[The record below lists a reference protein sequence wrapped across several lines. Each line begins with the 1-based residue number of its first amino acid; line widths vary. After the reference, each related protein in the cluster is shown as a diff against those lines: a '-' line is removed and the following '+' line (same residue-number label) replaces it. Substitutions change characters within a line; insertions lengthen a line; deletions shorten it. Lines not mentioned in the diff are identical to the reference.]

1 MQLRPPRWL
10 VLMLLFFACS
20 ATTLRAWR
28 ASVTE
33 FSDSGSLAWTDMPP
47 DYVGFVQQIPTL
59 GGTDVWNSAALAM
72 TGATA
77 NVDCSSAAR
86 GFFRLAPCYATNV
99 ADYPL
104 QTDAADASGHLGDM
118 VLVNVPFTNG
128 GIYCDGQYPDTSANV
143 PVLTNLDFSGFLISA
158 EFMVASNSQTR
169 PVFVGGNLWRWA
181 GFYVRSDGM
190 VGLLAN
196 DLLSWG
202 TTLPCS
208 TNQWHQ
214 AVLCYTETNQ
224 TFEIYLDGRFAD
236 RRQTAIDPHD
246 DRTLSV
252 SHYGSGTT
260 FNGHL
265 RNLRIYNLQ
274 P

>member
-1 MQLRPPRWL
+1 MQLLPRRWL
-10 VLMLLFFACS
+10 VLMLLYFAWS
-20 ATTLRAWR
+20 ATIVHAWR
-28 ASVTE
+28 ASFTGL
-33 FSDSGSLAWTDMPP
+33 SGDGSLAWTNLPP
-47 DYVGFVQQIPTL
+47 DYIGIVQCIPTL
-59 GGTDVWNSAALAM
+59 GGTDAWSSTALAL
-72 TGATA
+72 TGTVA
-77 NVDCSSAAR
+77 NVDCSSATR
-86 GFFRLAPCYATNV
+86 GFFRLAPCYATNI
-99 ADYPL
+99 AHYPL
-104 QTDAADASGHLGDM
+104 LSDAADASGHLGPM
-118 VLVNVPFTNG
+118 VLVNAPFTNG

-143 PVLTNLDFSGFLISA
+143 PALTNLDFSGFLISA

-181 GFYVRSDGM
+181 GFYVRNDGM

-196 DLLSWG
+196 DLLSWN

-208 TNQWHQ
+208 TNQWHE
-214 AVLCYTETNQ
+214 AVLRYTETNQ
-224 TFEIYLDGRFAD
+224 TFEIYLDGRCAD
-236 RRQTAIDPHD
+236 RRQAAIDTHD

-260 FNGHL
+260 FSGHL

>member
-1 MQLRPPRWL
+1 MQPRPIRWACL
-10 VLMLLFFACS
+10 TALCFACS
-20 ATTLRAWR
+20 ATTLQAWR

-33 FSDSGSLAWTDMPP
+33 FSGDGSLAWTNLPP
-47 DYVGFVQQIPTL
+47 DYVGFVQRIPVL
-59 GGTDVWNSAALAM
+59 GGTDAWSSAALAL
-72 TGATA
+72 TGTAAT
-77 NVDCSSAAR
+77 VDCGSAAR
-86 GFFRLAPCYATNV
+86 GFFRLAPCFATNV

-104 QTDAADASGHLGDM
+104 QTDAVDASGHLGPM
-118 VLVNVPFTNG
+118 TLVNVPFTNG

-143 PVLTNLDFSGFLISA
+143 PVLTNLDFSGFLVSA
-158 EFMVASNSQTR
+158 EFMVASNAQTR

-196 DLLSWG
+196 DLLSWDP
-202 TTLPCS
+202 TLPYA

-214 AVLCYTETNQ
+214 AVLRYTETNQ

-236 RRQTAIDPHD
+236 RRQVAIETHD

>member
-104 QTDAADASGHLGDM
+104 QTDAIDASGHLGPM
-118 VLVNVPFTNG
+118 ILVNAPFTNG
-128 GIYCDGQYPDTSANV
+128 GIYCDGQYPATSANV
-143 PVLTNLDFSGFLISA
+143 PTLTNLDFSGFLISA
-158 EFMVASNSQTR
+158 EFLVASNSPTR
-169 PVFVGGNLWRWA
+169 PVIVGGNLWRWA
-181 GFYVRSDGM
+181 GFYVRDDGM

-196 DLLSWG
+196 DTLFWG
-202 TTLPCS
+202 TTLPYA

-214 AVLCYTETNQ
+214 AVLRYTETNQ
-224 TFEIYLDGRFAD
+224 TFEIYLDGRCAA
-236 RRQTAIDPHD
+236 RRQAAIDTHD